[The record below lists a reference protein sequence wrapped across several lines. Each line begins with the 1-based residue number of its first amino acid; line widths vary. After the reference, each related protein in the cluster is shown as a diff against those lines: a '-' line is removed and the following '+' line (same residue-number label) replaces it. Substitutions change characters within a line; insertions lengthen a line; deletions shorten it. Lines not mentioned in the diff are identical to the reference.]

1 MGIIKLFFLLI
12 TFQSL
17 EGNNIWKRDDVYDDD
32 LLSFFNERAPR
43 HMNPD
48 APMDISD
55 PKHGVKM
62 GVPTRWCDD
71 GVHGIE
77 IDWDPNSSVE
87 YTCQPGEKGTS
98 LQGKGQSNDY
108 KTIYTKAP
116 EKIMHACLNETLDY
130 ESPIPTSGNHRPLW
144 PVFGEYKYLPPQR
157 YAHALEH
164 GAIALLYNPCLAKP
178 EVVNRLKTIVTGC
191 NWKHVITPYK
201 KIPGGRAYAVLAYE
215 NAYLL
220 PNYESADEDMT
231 KVIEFI
237 KAHGLKGPEANTSQN
252 GQYSAGIIEPAIP
265 GNNALCPGL

>member
-1 MGIIKLFFLLI
+1 MKKKI
-12 TFQSL
+12 TIVCLQL
-17 EGNNIWKRDDVYDDD
+17 YDDD

-71 GVHGIE
+71 GV
-77 IDWDPNSSVE
+77 
-87 YTCQPGEKGTS
+87 
-98 LQGKGQSNDY
+98 
-108 KTIYTKAP
+108 
-116 EKIMHACLNETLDY
+116 IMHACLNETLDY

-157 YAHALEH
+157 YAHALE
-164 GAIALLYNPCLAKP
+164 
-178 EVVNRLKTIVTGC
+178 
-191 NWKHVITPYK
+191 
-201 KIPGGRAYAVLAYE
+201 AYAVLAYE